1 MWNNEMFISAP
12 AGLWL
17 DADITNTCL
26 VYGAVVG
33 IWRRVDLFA
42 FAKPQH
48 EFTVRV
54 LHFIYM

>member
-1 MWNNEMFISAP
+1 MFISAP